1 MGVPRILWSFI
12 YPIVAG
18 LKIPQD
24 LAKELFDEFWKQF
37 AGVRKWQRWLGNRY
51 NELGYAEPY
60 SGGGV
65 MRH

>member
-1 MGVPRILWSFI
+1 MELHISNCCWI
-12 YPIVAG
+12 
-18 LKIPQD
+18 KIPQD

-60 SGGGV
+60 LVAAS
-65 MRH
+65 RPINTQCCN